1 MALAPEVLA
10 HLQSEEGKADLAAA
24 GIVTTVPGTIDETAV
39 VGFIEKNET
48 LKNRFLTEGVDN
60 FLKTKLG
67 VETVTDEIRNAGFH
81 SDKAVEAYKKEAV
94 KFAFNGIKHADL
106 LMDKID
112 LSKIKLGET
121 GVTGL
126 DDQITGLKT
135 KYPDFFVKEVV
146 TKTTPPGGEK
156 NPPETDLAKLEA
168 RKEELAK
175 STKSQAVRAE
185 LSSIDRQI
193 NYLKTQGGN

>member
-10 HLQSEEGKADLAAA
+10 HLQTEEGRADLATA
-24 GIVTTVPGTIDETAV
+24 GIVTTVPATLDEASV
-39 VGFIEKNET
+39 VGFIERNET

-67 VETVTDEIRNAGFH
+67 VETVTDEIRNAGLH
-81 SDKAVEAYKKEAV
+81 SDTAVEAYKKETV
-94 KFAFNGIKHADL
+94 KFAFSGIKHADL

-126 DDQITGLKT
+126 EDQIAGLKT
-135 KYPDFFVKEVV
+135 KYPDFFTKEVNV
-146 TKTTPPGGEK
+146 KNTPPGGK
-156 NPPETDLAKLEA
+156 TDPPETDLAKLEA

-193 NYLKTQGGN
+193 NFLKTQGGN